1 MITLAMAF
9 VLLLPQAIA
18 PGTDAPAFALAQIAV
33 ARPRTDLRFNPL
45 QVEVAAPRLSWEL
58 VATDR
63 SVRGQRQTAFEVIVA
78 SSREA
83 QTSGRADLWSSGV
96 VRSDASHITYGG
108 PPLAS
113 LARAFWKVRVS
124 DRDGRLSAWSELA
137 EWTQGFT
144 APAAW
149 GAQWITGRGTEA
161 PLPLFRR
168 EFRVTRRVARALV
181 SICGLGQYELRVNGA
196 NVSDGVL
203 DPGWTDFSKTCL
215 YRTFDVTPRLSRGEN
230 TLGVLLGNGMYHVPK
245 TEGRYT
251 KFTGSFGAP
260 KLIARLSIVYADGT
274 QFDVVS
280 DTTWK
285 TASGPITFTNIYGGE
300 DYDARLEQDGW
311 DRADFDDAGWT
322 HAAIVPDAGPAL
334 VAQAE
339 PPVTIVEH
347 MPTVRITEPAPGVFV
362 YDLGKNFSGWPE
374 IEVAGLRGATVRL
387 IGGELLDDK
396 GMVTLSSMNGGPVW
410 NDYTL
415 RGGATERWH
424 PRFTYSG
431 LRYVQ
436 VTGAV
441 PAEHAARFPDRPR
454 VRRLSG
460 EFISTSAERVGTF
473 TTSDRDI
480 NAIHANILG
489 AIRSNLLSILTDCP
503 HREKLGWLE
512 VSHLLARGMMYNLDL
527 HAFYEQAAEKMRL
540 AQTPSGLV
548 PNIVP
553 EYTVFTDAFR
563 DSPEWGSA
571 YIANPWHVYEMYGDA
586 SLVARHYAGMSRYL
600 DYLLGKSANGL
611 LAYGLGDWYDAGPK
625 PPGYSQLTSSGVTAT
640 GTLFMD
646 ATIMRRAA
654 TLLGYSAD
662 AARFDSLAQS
672 SARAYHERFW
682 NPAGYY
688 DRNSQTANGLPLGL
702 GVVPSSVRGE
712 VLNALVAAFEA
723 TDYRVTSGETGFPFV
738 ISALSDNGRADVLM
752 RVLRQRRA
760 GGYLYQVDHGATT
773 LTEAWDAYS
782 RSSQNQAMFG
792 HIERWFWEGLAGI
805 NPDSAGPGFGRFA
818 IRPQFVDGL
827 DSVSAAYH
835 TTHGLIETSWTK
847 RRGMVTMR
855 VSVPVNT
862 IATIYLPTGTVEA
875 ITEGGVA
882 VRRAR
887 GVTAV
892 HVSGDR
898 VAVEA
903 GSGHYQ
909 FVIAR

>member
-1 MITLAMAF
+1 MITLALACS
-9 VLLLPQAIA
+9 LLLPTRPA
-18 PGTDAPAFALAQIAV
+18 PGTGSRPAATAQITV
-33 ARPRTDLRFNPL
+33 TRLRTDLRANPL

-58 VATDR
+58 AATNR
-63 SVRGQRQTAFEVIVA
+63 TVRGQRQTAFDVLVA

-83 QTSGRADLWSSGV
+83 LASDHADLWRSGV
-96 VRSDASHITYGG
+96 VRSGVTGTTYRG
-108 PPLAS
+108 PPLAA
-113 LARAFWKVRVS
+113 LARAFWKVRVI
-124 DRDGRLSAWSELA
+124 DGDGRMSAWSEPA
-137 EWTQGFT
+137 AWTQGFT
-144 APAAW
+144 TPGAW
-149 GAQWITGRGTEA
+149 GAQWITRRGTEA

-181 SICGLGQYELRVNGA
+181 SICGLGQYELRVNGS

-215 YRTFDVTPRLSRGEN
+215 YRTFDVTSMLAPGPN
-230 TLGVLLGNGMYHVPK
+230 AIGVLLGNGMYHVPK

-260 KLIARLSIVYADGT
+260 KLIARLSLIYADGT
-274 QFDVVS
+274 QSHVVS

-285 TASGPITFTNIYGGE
+285 TANGPITFTNIYGGE

-311 DRADFDDAGWT
+311 DRAGFDDVRWAN
-322 HAAIVPDAGPAL
+322 ASVMPDAGPAL

-339 PPVTIVEH
+339 PPVTIVKEF
-347 MPTVRITEPAPGVFV
+347 PTVRITEPAPGVFV
-362 YDLGKNFSGWPE
+362 YDLGQNFSGWPA
-374 IEVAGLRGATVRL
+374 IEVTGVRGATVRL
-387 IGGELLDDK
+387 IGGELLDDT

-424 PRFTYSG
+424 PRFAYSG
-431 LRYVQ
+431 IRYVQ

-441 PAEHAARFPDRPR
+441 PTKYAARFPHQPR
-454 VRRLSG
+454 LRRLG
-460 EFISTSAERVGTF
+460 GQFISTSAERVGTF
-473 TTSDRDI
+473 ATSDRDI
-480 NAIHANILG
+480 NAIHANIV
-489 AIRSNLLSILTDCP
+489 AAMRSNLLSILTDCP

-540 AQTPSGLV
+540 AQTPTGLV

-553 EYTVFTDAFR
+553 EYTVFTDSFR

-600 DYLLGKSANGL
+600 DYLLARSANGL

-654 TLLGYSAD
+654 TVLGRSAD
-662 AARFDSLAQS
+662 AARFDSLAQL

-702 GVVPSSVRGE
+702 GMVPLSLRGD
-712 VLNALVAAFEA
+712 VLKALVAAFEA
-723 TDYRVTSGETGFPFV
+723 TDYQVTSGETGFPFV
-738 ISALSDNGRADVLM
+738 ISALSENGRADVLM
-752 RVLRQRRA
+752 RMLRQRRA

-805 NPDSAGPGFGRFA
+805 NPDSAGPGFGRFV
-818 IRPQFVDGL
+818 IRPQISEGI
-827 DSVSAAYH
+827 DSVSARYH
-835 TTHGLIETSWTK
+835 SAHGVIATTWMK
-847 RRGMVTMR
+847 RDGIVTMR

-862 IATIYLPTGTVEA
+862 VATIHLPAREA
-875 ITEGGVA
+875 KSITEGGIA
-882 VRRAR
+882 IGRAR
-887 GVTAV
+887 GITSVRTAA
-892 HVSGDR
+892 GR
-898 VAVEA
+898 VVVEA
-903 GSGHYQ
+903 GSGDYR
-909 FVIAR
+909 FVVK